1 MPTFRWRRPRASR
14 LSTLTGRRQG
24 SLSERPGCNRY
35 LSASRVLDGSRFA
48 AGQPVGFRRLRLVA
62 RLTLEYLQHRP
73 DANIPLAAASREQA
87 EHAYRQAEGFV
98 IRTPWMQS
106 VFECQPGYRRITLR
120 SRPTS
125 RLQVIAAD
133 DRTGDGTI

>member
-1 MPTFRWRRPRASR
+1 PECWLLVPEGNTK
-14 LSTLTGRRQG
+14 TTT
-24 SLSERPGCNRY
+24 
-35 LSASRVLDGSRFA
+35 V
-48 AGQPVGFRRLRLVA
+48 AGLAL
-62 RLTLEYLQHRP
+62 YHLQHRP
-73 DANIPLAAASREQA
+73 DAMVPLAAASREQA

-125 RLQVIAAD
+125 RVQVIAAD
-133 DRTGDGTI
+133 DRTGDGAIPT